1 MNRRII
7 NEIKRSKRITDEYFD
22 NESQILTFVYQDL
35 RVVSLKI
42 PYEYPFRPPLD
53 LQVNFIPINYYSM
66 GNRTMLSKYFKIK
79 CLCCST
85 ILCRH
90 NWNVQK
96 NLEKIC
102 EEYIYFKDIINAS
115 IVFNHI
121 EVTSNLPD
129 DIIKIIAEFF
139 N

>member
-1 MNRRII
+1 MKKRIF
-7 NEIKRSKRITDEYFD
+7 NEIKRSKRITEEHFD
-22 NESQILTFVYQDL
+22 NESRILTFLYQDL
-35 RVVSLKI
+35 RVISLKI
-42 PYEYPFRPPLD
+42 PYEYPFRPPFD

-66 GNRTMLSKYFKIK
+66 GNKSMLSKYLNVK

-85 ILCRH
+85 ILCSH

-102 EEYIYFKDIINAS
+102 EEYIYFKDLINAS
-115 IVFNHI
+115 IIFNHI
-121 EVTSNLPD
+121 ELTNQLPED
-129 DIIKIIAEFF
+129 MIKIIAEFL